1 MENRPTR
8 QKGFSLLELLICLAV
23 MMVVTVAAL
32 PTISKNMGAIR
43 LQSSAQDVA
52 SLAERARIL
61 AVRNNTTYSILL
73 PAPVNGVQTACID
86 TNFNGA
92 CDVTEPMVALAK
104 YVSVVTDGSGPPT
117 AEIVCGPNPAVTP
130 CPAGFTGLNY
140 PPQGPTAI
148 VSYNDRGLPCIGPV
162 PTNEPIGARCDEL
175 VNGTPTGFLYK
186 FVYTG
191 GNSPTYAA
199 LTITPTGLVS
209 EWLNNGGANWGEQ

>member
-8 QKGFSLLELLICLAV
+8 QSGFSMLELLICLAV

-32 PTISKNMGAIR
+32 PTISKNMGVIR

-61 AVRNNTTYSILL
+61 SVKNNTTYSILF

-104 YVSVVTDGSGPPT
+104 NVSLVTDGSGPNP
-117 AEIVCGPNPAVTP
+117 AQIVCGPNPNVTP

-162 PTNEPIGARCDEL
+162 PTNEPIGTRCDEL
-175 VNGTPTGFLYK
+175 PGGNPVGFLYK
-186 FVYTG
+186 FVYAG

-209 EWLNNGGANWGEQ
+209 EWLNTGGANWGEQ